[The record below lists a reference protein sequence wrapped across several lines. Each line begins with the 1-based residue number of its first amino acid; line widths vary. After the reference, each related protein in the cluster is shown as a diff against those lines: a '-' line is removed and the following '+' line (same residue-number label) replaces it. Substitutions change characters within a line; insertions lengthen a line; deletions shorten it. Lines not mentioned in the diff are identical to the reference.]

1 MLLSTAAGNCSPACA
16 PCGRIP
22 GRWGF
27 WPGPKSPSGDE
38 YFVHIARVRGAAGN
52 LRTRLL
58 CSSYVQISSQT
69 AGNEKEQ
76 GALTSSVHWYH
87 ERALSVRLESR
98 GRRDI
103 ERTLLAGLGCLAHRL
118 ESRGCRDVERTPLAG
133 IGCLAHRLESR
144 GCRDVERTPLA
155 GLGLRI
161 VSPPSYPWWREVT
174 VHWLGQYPRANP
186 HTSPLKRVWQDCKG
200 CHCWPL
206 ATNGAMRV
214 SCHGYIVL
222 FGTPLKVLLGSMML
236 RTWTLQI
243 YMKGTI
249 INEKRRAKQCSCPP
263 PCYGVTHGQLY
274 TLCYAKF
281 RAENF

>member
-118 ESRGCRDVERTPLAG
+118 ESRGRRDIERTLLAG
-133 IGCLAHRLESR
+133 LCCLAHRLESR

-155 GLGLRI
+155 GLGCLAHRFPAQLPM
-161 VSPPSYPWWREVT
+161 VARGY
-174 VHWLGQYPRANP
+174 
-186 HTSPLKRVWQDCKG
+186 SPL
-200 CHCWPL
+200 
-206 ATNGAMRV
+206 T
-214 SCHGYIVL
+214 
-222 FGTPLKVLLGSMML
+222 
-236 RTWTLQI
+236 
-243 YMKGTI
+243 GTI
-249 INEKRRAKQCSCPP
+249 SASKSSHLSSEESLTGLQGVPLLTTGDKRGNAR
-263 PCYGVTHGQLY
+263 QLPWIHSALWDTVEGSLRKY
-274 TLCYAKF
+274 DA
-281 RAENF
+281 